1 MSKPVRIG
9 VQLVQGGAGV
19 TYPKLRDKVFEIE
32 AAGTDVLFSY
42 DHFNVPVGTIDPEE
56 GIKAQGEQPDVENFE
71 GWSVLTAWAEQT
83 ERMELG
89 VLVTGTGYR
98 NPDLLADMARTV
110 DHISGGR
117 LILGL
122 GAGWYEKDYTTYGYE
137 FGTVG
142 SRMKLFAE
150 NLQRIEHR
158 LSVLNPAPVR
168 KIPVLIGGGGE
179 KKTLPLVARY
189 ADIWHYFDN
198 LETLARKNKILAENA
213 EALGR
218 DHTEIERSQEWA
230 GLDVADSYA
239 DAGVTFFTLVLWNP
253 HDLTELHKAL
263 AWRDE
268 RNARILGET
277 GARLAPLAAV
287 SR

>member
-1 MSKPVRIG
+1 MAKPVRIG

-19 TYPKLRDKVFEIE
+19 TYQHLRDKVLRIE
-32 AAGTDVLFSY
+32 EAGTDVLFSY
-42 DHFNVPVGTIDPEE
+42 DHFHVPSGANIDPN
-56 GIKAQGEQPDVENFE
+56 GTVSVSGEQPDVENFE

-83 ERMELG
+83 ERIEIG
-89 VLVTGTGYR
+89 CLVTGVGYR

-122 GAGWYEKDYTTYGYE
+122 GAGWYEKDYVTYGYE

-150 NLQRIEHR
+150 SLARIEHR
-158 LSVLNPAPVR
+158 LSVLKPAPRR
-168 KIPVLIGGGGE
+168 KIPILIGGGGV

-189 ADIWHYFDN
+189 ADIWHYFDT
-198 LETLARKNKILAENA
+198 LDTLAHKNKILRENTD
-213 EALGR
+213 ALGR
-218 DHTEIERSQEWA
+218 DHAEIERSQEWA
-230 GLDVADSYA
+230 GLELADAYA
-239 DAGVTFFTLVLWNP
+239 DAGVTLFTLVLWSP

-268 RNARILGET
+268 RNARIRE
-277 GARLAPLAAV
+277 LA
-287 SR
+287 S